1 MTYVKLNGNG
11 AWVENKQRSLTFHY
25 RDVPQAEQASYHER
39 ATRIIETY
47 GFVANPAHA
56 AVEAKPPVV
65 WNKGTAVCVSFINRN
80 INEIKKMKK
89 KIIFQVRLRYIF
101 CVRSLVMT
109 GRKK

>member
-80 INEIKKMKK
+80 LNEIKKMKK
-89 KIIFQVRLRYIF
+89 KKLYFR
-101 CVRSLVMT
+101 
-109 GRKK
+109 